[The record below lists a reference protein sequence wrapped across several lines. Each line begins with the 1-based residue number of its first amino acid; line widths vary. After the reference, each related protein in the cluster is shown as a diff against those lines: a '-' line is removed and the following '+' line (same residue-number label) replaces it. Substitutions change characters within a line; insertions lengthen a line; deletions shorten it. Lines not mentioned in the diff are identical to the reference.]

1 MDTHASNKP
10 HPEIPEQDPANDING
25 KLTWTWLLGATV
37 GVFVTFWLLA
47 VFFNEVTH
55 YQRVR
60 VIELTQTKDLDAIRA
75 REAESLAAGEGRI
88 GINDAIQKYIEKQQG
103 K

>member
-1 MDTHASNKP
+1 MDSHASNKIP
-10 HPEIPEQDPANDING
+10 PEIPEQDPTHDING
-25 KLTWTWLLGATV
+25 KLTWTWLIASTI

-55 YQRVR
+55 NHRVQ
-60 VIELTQTKDLDAIRA
+60 VIELTPTKDLDNIRA
-75 REAESLAAGEGRI
+75 RSAENLAAGEGRI